1 MQYNSTSK
9 NKTESR
15 YKDLLN
21 QYLMSGSESIFLY
34 WKGRVALYAIL
45 RAMGV
50 GEGDEVII
58 QGYTCVVVV
67 NAVIYLGAK
76 PIYVDID
83 QHTFNIN
90 LDNLKN
96 KVTNNT
102 KVIICQDTYGL
113 SSNLEEIQKIASK
126 KGIYTV
132 EDCTHGFGGSYH
144 GIPNGTSCDASFFS
158 TQWNKPFSTGIGG
171 FAVIHNS
178 SLLNKM
184 KEQEQD
190 KIFPNFKDRV
200 ELKMMYFIREY
211 LVNDFTYWFMV
222 SLYRWLSRHNL
233 VVGSSSGEEVTG
245 TEMPDNYF
253 KAMSVTQMKK
263 GIKSIQKLNEV
274 NKIRKKNATEYTH
287 FLMTKSKNHVNK
299 HLFSDHIFL
308 KYPLLVENREE
319 FKKKAEKNRII
330 LGEWFEAPVY
340 PYSGS
345 LKLWGVDEKD
355 IPVAMYVSKHVVNLP
370 TDIEEVN
377 KVIDFLKREL
387 LLIKDEE

>member
-1 MQYNSTSK
+1 MQYRK
-9 NKTESR
+9 GF
-15 YKDLLN
+15 DLLISAFSEVSSSN
-21 QYLMSGSESIFLY
+21 PDTKMIIYGSGEEKEKLKRKISELSLDDKITLLPPIPNVIEKNRAARLFVLPSRSEGIPNILIEAMMARIPTVSSDCSPGGARSVSY
-34 WKGRVALYAIL
+34 THLLYAIL

-90 LDNLKN
+90 LDNLKS

-102 KVIICQDTYGL
+102 KVIICQNTYRL
-113 SSNLEEIQKIASK
+113 SSNLEEIQKIAFK

-287 FLMTKSKNHVNK
+287 FL
-299 HLFSDHIFL
+299 IC
-308 KYPLLVENREE
+308 LL
-319 FKKKAEKNRII
+319 
-330 LGEWFEAPVY
+330 Y
-340 PYSGS
+340 TS
-345 LKLWGVDEKD
+345 
-355 IPVAMYVSKHVVNLP
+355 
-370 TDIEEVN
+370 
-377 KVIDFLKREL
+377 
-387 LLIKDEE
+387 